1 MSLTK
6 VSYSMVTG
14 APANVLDFGAD
25 LTGNVNSADAIND
38 ALAASDIVYMPPG
51 IYRITSSIN
60 VGANQ
65 QLYGASGGTIIRS
78 TLASGVAAIVV
89 GNPANNTLS
98 YGCVVR
104 DLVISPQV
112 NDTVGMKMYSLVGAR
127 IVNIQIQPYDVVT
140 NTTGFVLDG
149 GYSAY
154 FNLFE
159 NLLCNH
165 CHIGFKA
172 TTTGVSYPTTQTFI
186 NFSSFGDLAYGDTT
200 SIGFLFENVAT
211 NSCGQDSVIIGGNVE
226 QCGTGV
232 SIVNINSLTFNG
244 LRFEQNTVDVL
255 GGVYTSNCN
264 FISCKYIEVT
274 SSLYISNS
282 GYGKNSFYGCSGAAA
297 QTNASANNTSIYAFA
312 ATDVPLTIN
321 AQVAQTA
328 ALQQW
333 KNSSGTVV
341 AAIEGGAVRVN
352 SSAKTVGANE
362 ISIGSITS
370 TSVGAAGGASALPA
384 TPLGYLI
391 INVAG
396 TDVKVPYYT
405 S

>member
-25 LTGNVNSADAIND
+25 LTGVVDSTAAINA

-51 IYRITSSIN
+51 IYKITDSIN

-65 QLYGASGGTIIRS
+65 QLYGASSGTVIRS
-78 TLASGVAAIVV
+78 NLSSGVAAIVV
-89 GNPANNTLS
+89 GNPANNVLS

-104 DLVISPQV
+104 DLIISPQV
-112 NDTVGMKMYSLVGAR
+112 ASTIGMMMYSLVGAR
-127 IVNIQIQPYDVVT
+127 IVNVQIQPYDVIT

-149 GYSAY
+149 GYSAF

-165 CHIGFKA
+165 CHVGFKV
-172 TTTGVSYPTTQTFI
+172 TTTGVSYPTCQTFI
-186 NFSSFGDLAYGDTT
+186 NFSSLGDLSYGDTT

-211 NSCGQDSVIIGGNVE
+211 ASCGQDSVIVGGNVE

-255 GGVYTSNCN
+255 AGTFTQYCN
-264 FISCKYIEVT
+264 FISCKYIENV
-274 SSLYISNS
+274 SGINWQN
-282 GYGKNSFYGCSGAAA
+282 GYGKNSFISCNGVYGVVNRQESTNIIYSKGAAE
-297 QTNASANNTSIYAFA
+297 IP
-312 ATDVPLTIN
+312 VTIGG
-321 AQVAQTA
+321 AVGQTA

-333 KNSSGTVV
+333 KNSSGTVLT
-341 AAIEGGAVRVN
+341 AIEEGAVRIN
-352 SSAKTVGANE
+352 AAAKTVTANE
-362 ISIGSITS
+362 ISIGST
-370 TSVGAAGGASALPA
+370 TDTTVGAAGGASALPA
-384 TPLGYLI
+384 TPVGYLI

-396 TDVKVPYYT
+396 TNRKIPYYNT
-405 S
+405 

>member
-6 VSYSMVTG
+6 VSYSMVNG
-14 APANVLDFGAD
+14 APANILDFNAD
-25 LTGNVNSADAIND
+25 PTGVADSTAAIND

-51 IYRITSSIN
+51 IYRTTASIN
-60 VGANQ
+60 VGADQ
-65 QLYGASGGTIIRS
+65 QLYGASGGTVIRS

-149 GYSAY
+149 GYSAF

-165 CHIGFKA
+165 CHIGFKL
-172 TTTGVSYPTTQTFI
+172 TTTGASFPTSQTFI
-186 NFSSFGDLAYGDTT
+186 NFSSFGDLSYGDTT

-232 SIVNINSLTFNG
+232 SIVDFNSLTFNG
-244 LRFEQNTVDVL
+244 LRFEQNTVDIL
-255 GGVYTSNCN
+255 GGAFTENCN
-264 FISCKYIEVT
+264 FISCKYIANV
-274 SSLYISNS
+274 SGISYQN
-282 GYGKNSFYGCSGAAA
+282 GFGKNTFFSCSGAYGAVNRQEATNVIYSKGAA
-297 QTNASANNTSIYAFA
+297 EIP
-312 ATDVPLTIN
+312 VTIGG
-321 AQVAQTA
+321 AVGQTA

-333 KNSSGTVV
+333 KDSSGNVL
-341 AAIEGGAVRVN
+341 AAIEGGAVRIN

-362 ISIGSITS
+362 ISIGSTTS

-396 TDVKVPYYT
+396 TNVKVPYYT
-405 S
+405 A

>member
-25 LTGNVNSADAIND
+25 LTGVADSTAAINS

-51 IYRITSSIN
+51 IYRTTSSIN

-65 QLYGASGGTIIRS
+65 QLYGASRGTIIRS
-78 TLASGVAAIVV
+78 TLASGAAAIVV
-89 GNPANNTLS
+89 GNPANNVLS

-104 DLVISPQV
+104 DLMISPQA
-112 NDTVGMKMYSLVGAR
+112 NDTVGMMMYSLVGAS
-127 IVNIQIQPYDVVT
+127 VKNIEIQPYDVVT

-149 GYSAY
+149 GYSAF

-165 CHIGFKA
+165 CHIGFKV
-172 TTTGVSYPTTQTFI
+172 TTTGVSYPTCQTFI
-186 NFSSFGDLAYGDTT
+186 NFSSLGDLSYGDTT
-200 SIGFLFENVAT
+200 SIGMLFENVAT
-211 NSCGQDSVIIGGNVE
+211 ASCGTDSVIIGGNVE

-232 SIVNINSLTFNG
+232 SIVNFNSLTFTG

-255 GGVYTSNCN
+255 GGPYTSNCN
-264 FISCKYIEVT
+264 FISCKHIEVT

-282 GYGKNSFYGCSGAAA
+282 GYGRNSFYGCLGAAA
-297 QTNASANNTSIYAFA
+297 NTNASANNASIYAFA
-312 ATDVPLTIN
+312 ATDVPLTIHG
-321 AQVAQTA
+321 QVAQTA

-341 AAIEGGAVRVN
+341 AAIEDGAIRVN

-362 ISIGSITS
+362 ISIGSLTS

-384 TPLGYLI
+384 TPVGYLI
-391 INVAG
+391 INVGG
-396 TDVKVPYYT
+396 TDRKIPYYT
-405 S
+405 A